1 MTSRMYKTLVV
12 AGSQGHL
19 FRSREKKLGVRGT
32 KLTRGDAPQYAL
44 LFFSKKHPNGLEC
57 SACSL
62 SARTE
67 SGYFDG
73 YGINAEGSSE
83 LLTH

>member
-1 MTSRMYKTLVV
+1 MTG
-12 AGSQGHL
+12 GSVQEK
-19 FRSREKKLGVRGT
+19 REKKLGVRGT

-73 YGINAEGSSE
+73 YGINAEGSLE
-83 LLTH
+83 LLMH